1 MSSPMSVAEREI
13 LARRYAVELAPR
25 LRSAIDRQ
33 DAKKIADLIGDLD
46 RQHLLTLAVVLG
58 SEWPRRRRRQLITC
72 WGCGEERRHE
82 GRGLCNVCR
91 DRYDE
96 TTGMLRPPIP
106 AEVSGRAGGL
116 IGGPR
121 AAAQRVEE
129 KAYRMQECAHLASAG
144 CSDEEIAARLGV
156 SVVTVA
162 GYREQL
168 RRAPL
173 QMRIPAV
180 QQRRAS

>member
-1 MSSPMSVAEREI
+1 MTAPMSVAEREI

-25 LRSAIDRQ
+25 LRSAIDRH
-33 DAKKIADLIGDLD
+33 DAKKIADLTADLD
-46 RQHLLTLAVVLG
+46 RQHLLALVVVLA
-58 SEWPRRRRRQLITC
+58 SEWPRQRRRQLITC

-82 GRGLCNVCR
+82 GKGLCNACR
-91 DRYDE
+91 DRYDD
-96 TTGMLRPPIP
+96 TTGELRPPTP
-106 AEVSGRAGGL
+106 PEVSGRIGGL

-129 KAYRMQECAHLASAG
+129 KAYRIQECAHLASAN

-156 SVVTVA
+156 SVPKVVE
-162 GYREQL
+162 YRAQL

-180 QQRRAS
+180 ERRRAS